1 MMLTAGLAYDANLP
15 TQGLVARFHE
25 IDVLVDRHDFI
36 SITDNREDGDLC
48 FGNRSEVV
56 HWVLV
61 IGERLFYRKPI
72 NFQQRLPIA
81 LGAGADTL
89 AARPALEV
97 ADRRVHIEPG
107 DAVGVK
113 RGPVEGEETTPAETF
128 KHGLLRESV
137 SAGYMGIKLFH
148 VLHGDRGPIHVLHIY
163 VGDMKTTAQQRDVC
177 LRLDRKSTRL

>member
-61 IGERLFYRKPI
+61 IGERLFLRKPI

-113 RGPVEGEETTPAETF
+113 RGPVDRARPGGRGCRDRSDGSRERNPPGR
-128 KHGLLRESV
+128 GLPRAWCPPGRRTAAACRYRRQLRS
-137 SAGYMGIKLFH
+137 SL
-148 VLHGDRGPIHVLHIY
+148 RGPA
-163 VGDMKTTAQQRDVC
+163 GAR
-177 LRLDRKSTRL
+177 TRSR